1 MILKTQS
8 AQPSGAVS
16 KSTKVVVK
24 NATVL
29 TKFKERE
36 GSVFTAM
43 TANQTLEAAKKLPNP
58 RKLWKEFWYEN
69 EVCCLFADTNV
80 GKSILAVQ
88 IATEIAKTD
97 RVLYYDFEL
106 SLKQFQMR
114 YTDPN
119 TQKTFDFP
127 SGLIRLSLSTKEMM
141 AMGDSMEDSIM
152 ANIEGDVVAYKAKFV
167 IVDNVSWL
175 ANSTNSAKAASN
187 LVKRL
192 VTLRNKYG
200 LSILVLA
207 HNRKRAQSKPISEN
221 DLAGSKCLIN
231 FCDSAF
237 AIGRSAAETDL
248 KYIKQIK
255 VRADKQ
261 TYDEHNVMLCTIE
274 QQNRFLQFVPQ
285 GFGEESEHLKKPKAE
300 DLEQKKA
307 KVIEL
312 KAKGMSV
319 REIAK
324 ASGIPKSTVSRLL
337 PKEKAKS

>member
-1 MILKTQS
+1 
-8 AQPSGAVS
+8 
-16 KSTKVVVK
+16 
-24 NATVL
+24 
-29 TKFKERE
+29 
-36 GSVFTAM
+36 
-43 TANQTLEAAKKLPNP
+43 
-58 RKLWKEFWYEN
+58 
-69 EVCCLFADTNV
+69 
-80 GKSILAVQ
+80 
-88 IATEIAKTD
+88 
-97 RVLYYDFEL
+97 
-106 SLKQFQMR
+106 
-114 YTDPN
+114 
-119 TQKTFDFP
+119 
-127 SGLIRLSLSTKEMM
+127 M
-141 AMGDSMEDSIM
+141 AMGDGMENKIMDS
-152 ANIEGDVVAYKAKFV
+152 IEGDIIAYKAQFV

-175 ANSTNSAKAASN
+175 ANSTNSAKVASN

-192 VTLRNKYG
+192 VTLRNEYG

-285 GFGEESEHLKKPKAE
+285 GFGEESEHLKKPKAA
-300 DLEQKKA
+300 DLEQKKE

-312 KAKGMSV
+312 KSKGMSV

-337 PKEKAKS
+337 PKEKAK